1 MNTWIVG
8 KDLTKNKKAVYSKL
22 NLKDNADEDYAHAQ
36 KVWEVS
42 EINNLGEY
50 HDLYVQSSV
59 LLLDDVF
66 EDFRNK
72 RVEIY
77 ELYPAYSL
85 SASRLAWQACLKM
98 VAVELEFLTDIN
110 MLLIAEKGIKG
121 GRCDAIHRYAET
133 NNKYMKN

>member
-8 KDLTKNKKAVYSKL
+8 KNLTKNKKAIYSKL
-22 NLKDNADEDYAHAQ
+22 NLKDNTNEDYAHAQ

-50 HDLYVQSSV
+50 HDLYVQSNV

-66 EDFRNK
+66 EDFRKK

-77 ELYPAYSL
+77 ELYPAYFL
-85 SASRLAWQACLKM
+85 SASGLAWQTCLKM
-98 VAVELEFLTDIN
+98 IAVELEFLTDIN
-110 MLLIAEKGIKG
+110 KLLIAEKGIKG
-121 GRCDAIHRYAET
+121 GRCDAIHRYAEAY
-133 NNKYMKN
+133 NKYMKN